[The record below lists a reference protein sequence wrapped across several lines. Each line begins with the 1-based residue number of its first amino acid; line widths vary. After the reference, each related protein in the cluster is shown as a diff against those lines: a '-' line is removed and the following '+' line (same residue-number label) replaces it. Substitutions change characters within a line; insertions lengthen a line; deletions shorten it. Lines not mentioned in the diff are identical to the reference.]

1 MRLLSPL
8 EAADRAAGHLR
19 SALTDSSGSERT
31 VLAALAGYLT
41 YALVIG
47 AAFFASRRASRSHT
61 AFGISSGLCL
71 AALTWVILLFGFL
84 SFPRSARTSTMALAV
99 SLLIGAVLF
108 FLRRRSR
115 VRSEVLDAAEV

>member
-1 MRLLSPL
+1 VLAAIVTSWAKL
-8 EAADRAAGHLR
+8 EVVMTGI
-19 SALTDSSGSERT
+19 
-31 VLAALAGYLT
+31 AALAGYLT